1 MQQLDSI
8 NIKDNYRWLLWKISQ
23 EGTYLSVVPEF
34 VPKSWETEEIKRI
47 LLRNKIINFDIVKIE
62 SVIKKASGQM
72 ELVGPPFEHFEEGK
86 RKYMHLQVT
95 PIQVRFA
102 IDVSILRTEYRLK
115 INDISFL
122 LAEKAVV
129 YGIDYDTIE
138 EILSK
143 EIYGQEFIIATATP
157 PIAGQDAVIS
167 EIIQIDPDAKPF
179 LNEDGTVDYK
189 KWDNIRQVKEGEVIC
204 TRTPPTLGLPGI
216 SVFGHTLSPIPGEDY
231 ALPVGANTQP
241 IDDETKLIATINGF
255 LYREGR
261 DICVGGVYI
270 IKGDVDFKTGNI
282 DYSGD
287 ILVRGNVI
295 TDFSVV
301 AEGNISIEGFVES
314 SYIESK
320 TGNVFLKNS
329 VFGQNRGKVIA
340 ARNIYAEN
348 VQDCTLNA
356 GQTVKVKGQI
366 RNCKIETKDLEMPG
380 DGQII
385 SSSIFFRGAL
395 KCGSIGGKT
404 ESLNE
409 FTLVE
414 NERQQLKDDLQEV
427 NGILLKLNK
436 AIDILETKLFAIKP
450 SDKSPESENERK
462 LLISQLATCNS
473 SKEQLQAKRKKLI
486 RLIEIMPDRE
496 ALITARL
503 LLPVLKVSIFGLN
516 KEFRQELS
524 HLKIGW
530 KSGTIRMEPL

>member
-1 MQQLDSI
+1 M
-8 NIKDNYRWLLWKISQ
+8 
-23 EGTYLSVVPEF
+23 SVVPEF

-143 EIYGQEFIIATATP
+143 EIYVQEFIIATATP